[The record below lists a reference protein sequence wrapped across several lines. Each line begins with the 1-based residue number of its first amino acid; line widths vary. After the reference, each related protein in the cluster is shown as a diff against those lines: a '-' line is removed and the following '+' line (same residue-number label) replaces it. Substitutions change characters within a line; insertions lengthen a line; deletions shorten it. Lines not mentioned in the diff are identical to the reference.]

1 MPQRPQEWL
10 VYAGLTLFT
19 VWPAVHMALVER
31 YGLSPWKA
39 AGWGMYSAPR
49 FAELGMEVYGRADAG
64 QELEK
69 LGAPP
74 PEVRATA
81 SEFLER
87 RRWLGRLASAR
98 RFADAVLA
106 HRPDWHEVR
115 VIVMRPALDPTTGM
129 VVWQSSSEEYTR
141 R

>member
-1 MPQRPQEWL
+1 MPRRAKEWL
-10 VYAGLTLFT
+10 VYAGLAIFTL
-19 VWPAVHMALVER
+19 WPAVHIALVER

-49 FAELGMEVYGRADAG
+49 FAELGMEVYGRSADG
-64 QELEK
+64 EPLEK

-74 PEVRATA
+74 PELRTAAT
-81 SEFLER
+81 EFLER

-98 RFADAVLA
+98 SLADTVLEQ
-106 HRPDWHEVR
+106 RPDWQVIR
-115 VIVMRPALDPTTGM
+115 IIVMRPELDASSGM
-129 VVWQSSSEEYTR
+129 VVWQTTTEEHAR